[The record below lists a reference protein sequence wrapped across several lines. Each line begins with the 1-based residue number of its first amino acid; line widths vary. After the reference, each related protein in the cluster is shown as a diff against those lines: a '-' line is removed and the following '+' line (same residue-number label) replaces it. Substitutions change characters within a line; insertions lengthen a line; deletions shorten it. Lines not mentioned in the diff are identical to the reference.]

1 MSLLAVDVQGAES
14 AVSRLVTVPLT
25 QGQFEALTSWTFNLG
40 AGKLASSTALKC
52 LNAGRYNDAV
62 ASLQLWNRAGGV
74 VQPGLVRRRTAE
86 AALWMESDTATA
98 PNAPA
103 AK

>member
-40 AGKLASSTALKC
+40 QGSW
-52 LNAGRYNDAV
+52 R
-62 ASLQLWNRAGGV
+62 RA
-74 VQPGLVRRRTAE
+74 PL
-86 AALWMESDTATA
+86 
-98 PNAPA
+98 
-103 AK
+103 